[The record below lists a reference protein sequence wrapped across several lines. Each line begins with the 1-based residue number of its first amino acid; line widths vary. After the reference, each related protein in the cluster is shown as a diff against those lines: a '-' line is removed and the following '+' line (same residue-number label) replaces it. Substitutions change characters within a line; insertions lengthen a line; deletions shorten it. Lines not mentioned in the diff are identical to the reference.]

1 MANLLP
7 VVVLLNG
14 GYTAFPFARCSCSL
28 FVVLLDDAVLFES
41 HSIIHGRPIPL
52 NGRYFAHIFA
62 HFEPLGFPVN
72 RTDDAPLQPNTQRD
86 VGGSG
91 GSVELPPY
99 ILSGSIWESEYY
111 SLFPEGWSFMKHV
124 FDAIQRGDLS
134 ALKSLIQL
142 DPSKVHATDGTAVEW
157 QPIHEAARS
166 GQTAI
171 LRVLIEE
178 HGVNVNERCF
188 LDGDPTPLSLAHT
201 YLGPDHES
209 SLYLAS
215 IEGALLDPLESDDLE
230 EYDEDSE
237 EEHDQLWDADD
248 VDGVAVDSAVFVNE
262 VLRCSLLTLFS
273 SLLNR
278 SNSTAGSSAEVW
290 SLENEED
297 ESNVLVD
304 KD

>member
-1 MANLLP
+1 MF
-7 VVVLLNG
+7 VFVLLG
-14 GYTAFPFARCSCSL
+14 
-28 FVVLLDDAVLFES
+28 DAVLFES

-62 HFEPLGFPVN
+62 HFEPLGFPVYK
-72 RTDDAPLQPNTQRD
+72 TDDASQQPNTQPCD
-86 VGGSG
+86 VGCG
-91 GSVELPPY
+91 GGVELPPY
-99 ILSGSIWESEYY
+99 VLPGSIWESEYC
-111 SLFPEGWSFMKHV
+111 SMFPGGWSFMKHV

-166 GQTAI
+166 GQTEI

-188 LDGDPTPLSLAHT
+188 LDGDPTPLSLTYT

-215 IEGALLDPLESDDLE
+215 IGGALLDPLESDDLE
-230 EYDEDSE
+230 EHEDSE
-237 EEHDQLWDADD
+237 EEHEGSEEEHDQVWDADD
-248 VDGVAVDSAVFVNE
+248 VDGVAVDSAVLVNE
-262 VLRCSLLTLFS
+262 EL
-273 SLLNR
+273 
-278 SNSTAGSSAEVW
+278 
-290 SLENEED
+290 
-297 ESNVLVD
+297 
-304 KD
+304 